1 MDKPNLGH
9 VYYYYNNNGK
19 LLNSIWNNCFEDKVR
34 LLCGNFYDS
43 TKEAESYNELIERID
58 IQIDVPKV
66 EFKDLVSNDSQ
77 PTSKE
82 IKDKIVLARKFQQQ
96 RMSKN
101 GFPDNLLN
109 YELPNQLLKD
119 SSKITE
125 SAENFLNDYANKKN
139 ISARSYFKIIKIAR
153 SIADLAFSE
162 SISDIHLK
170 EAIGYKLM

>member
-1 MDKPNLGH
+1 
-9 VYYYYNNNGK
+9 
-19 LLNSIWNNCFEDKVR
+19 
-34 LLCGNFYDS
+34 
-43 TKEAESYNELIERID
+43 
-58 IQIDVPKV
+58 
-66 EFKDLVSNDSQ
+66 
-77 PTSKE
+77 
-82 IKDKIVLARKFQQQ
+82 
-96 RMSKN
+96 MSKN

-125 SAENFLNDYANKKN
+125 SAEKFLNDYANKKN